1 MDITR
6 AKEIVSTLAEG
17 VDPTTGEIL
26 PTDHV
31 CNNVE
36 VVRAFYALLQQE
48 MPASKKKMPENS
60 GKKCTEEDDE
70 LLKELFER
78 GMKRSQLQKTF
89 MRSRASIEARLVKLG
104 LIEERFRFWRR

>member
-6 AKEIVSTLAEG
+6 AKELVSTLAEG

-26 PTDHV
+26 PAEHV

-36 VVRAFYALLQQE
+36 VVRAFYTLLQQE
-48 MPASKKKMPENS
+48 VPTSKKKTPANS
-60 GKKCTEEDDE
+60 GKKWTDEDDK

-78 GMKRSQLQKTF
+78 GVKKSQLQKTF
-89 MRSRASIEARLVKLG
+89 LRSRASIEARLVKLG
-104 LIEERFRFWRR
+104 LMQERFKFWRR

>member
-6 AKEIVSTLAEG
+6 AKEIVYTLAEG
-17 VDPTTGEIL
+17 VDPTTGEVL
-26 PTDHV
+26 PAEHI

-48 MPASKKKMPENS
+48 VPTSKKKVPENS
-60 GKKCTEEDDE
+60 GKKWTEDDDK

-78 GMKRSQLQKTF
+78 GMKKSQLQKTF

-104 LIEERFRFWRR
+104 LIEERFSFWRR